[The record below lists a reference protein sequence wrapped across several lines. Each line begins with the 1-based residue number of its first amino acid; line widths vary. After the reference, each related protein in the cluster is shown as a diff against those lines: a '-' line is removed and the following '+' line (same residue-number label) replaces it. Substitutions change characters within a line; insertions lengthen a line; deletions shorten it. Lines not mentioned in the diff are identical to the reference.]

1 MMITIIGV
9 IMIIMI
15 KVTEHYNDKRVM
27 KMIVMLMIII
37 TIARAIFATVM
48 IGIIIKIIKL
58 FIGE

>member
-1 MMITIIGV
+1 
-9 IMIIMI
+9 
-15 KVTEHYNDKRVM
+15 
-27 KMIVMLMIII
+27 MIVMMMMIII

>member
-1 MMITIIGV
+1 
-9 IMIIMI
+9 
-15 KVTEHYNDKRVM
+15 
-27 KMIVMLMIII
+27 MIVTMMIII